1 LFPAEYFSAQV
12 SLDCRASQSIAS
24 KESLLIKQRQRSAHQ
39 TEQGEGAKDIYKREQ
54 VSLIQQR
61 AVNSPNRK
69 VVARGNLIMAPV
81 PDDQIQ
87 LSAVPLVFS
96 GRSIYGSLTGAAIE
110 TEDTIAFSVLENIRP
125 MIETVPL
132 EQAADTH
139 ARLMQGEARFRM
151 LLVTKDGIAQ
161 RSPVN

>member
-1 LFPAEYFSAQV
+1 MGYR
-12 SLDCRASQSIAS
+12 RAAAPLRLS
-24 KESLLIKQRQRSAHQ
+24 EKQRQRGAHQ
-39 TEQGEGAKDIYKREQ
+39 TEQGEDAKDIYKREQ

-69 VVARGNLIMAPV
+69 VAARGKLIMVSV

-96 GRSIYGSLTGAAIE
+96 GRSIYGSLTGEAIE

-139 ARLMQGEARFRM
+139 ARMMQGEARFRM